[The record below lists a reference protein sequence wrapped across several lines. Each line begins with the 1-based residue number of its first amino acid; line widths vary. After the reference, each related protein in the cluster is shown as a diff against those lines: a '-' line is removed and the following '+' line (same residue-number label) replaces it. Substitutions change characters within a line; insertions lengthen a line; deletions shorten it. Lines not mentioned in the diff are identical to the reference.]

1 MKSWGKYTTFVHKTK
16 KAKKEWYS
24 SGWKCVRE
32 KNFCSLVIKQLMVIR
47 KAAYTTHSLTLAV
60 CLYWHKIGKIGSKSG
75 WYPIYT
81 RNNTVLLGT
90 NLPNFLTD
98 FPSGQFALY
107 YVVVQGI
114 WGRIVSARFSCAGRT
129 LGIRDWCSL

>member
-1 MKSWGKYTTFVHKTK
+1 MIFFRVKM
-16 KAKKEWYS
+16 
-24 SGWKCVRE
+24 CRE
-32 KNFCSLVIKQLMVIR
+32 KNFCSLVIKQLMVG
-47 KAAYTTHSLTLAV
+47 YTEG
-60 CLYWHKIGKIGSKSG
+60 CLYHPFPYISSVSLLAQNWQNRFKKWLISYLNEEKYSFIWNKSAE
-75 WYPIYT
+75 
-81 RNNTVLLGT
+81 
-90 NLPNFLTD
+90 FLTD